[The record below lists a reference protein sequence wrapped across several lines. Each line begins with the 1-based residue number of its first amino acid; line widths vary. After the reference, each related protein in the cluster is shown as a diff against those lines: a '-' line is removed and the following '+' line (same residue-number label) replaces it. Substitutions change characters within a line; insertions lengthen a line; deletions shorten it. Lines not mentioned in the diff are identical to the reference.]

1 MCLRRLSESM
11 ASQGHYPSE
20 AMKGSPSQTELQC
33 SDCNSAMNYQ
43 YEHAAQ
49 DFFTRQWDVGFGP
62 KGGGQIQFKA
72 EVVTENGVLRIRSRG
87 MSDKAKRTLDQIMAR
102 APEPR
107 KVEIH
112 IKEPAE
118 HVAKRAL
125 LAWSFLGWFHYAG
138 YAYAASVGAMS
149 VRRIILDPTQAL
161 PATVVYSRATSTT
174 MLPFPVPE
182 PTAILLSRD
191 SEPITSPEGV
201 AAYLGLGMWWRSLVT
216 VLPFAND
223 ENGQCWERVAR
234 VAALGQTQRVRE
246 MNLRVAFKKVQP
258 RGLRDEVVIE
268 NTETGE
274 ILEMTHRLS
283 DDEVRLLVA
292 GQSPFRLDPPRPL

>member
-1 MCLRRLSESM
+1 MCLRRLPESM

-49 DFFTRQWDVGFGP
+49 GFFTRQWDVGFGP

-72 EVVTENGVLRIRSRG
+72 EVVTENGVLRIRR
-87 MSDKAKRTLDQIMAR
+87 
-102 APEPR
+102 
-107 KVEIH
+107 
-112 IKEPAE
+112 
-118 HVAKRAL
+118 
-125 LAWSFLGWFHYAG
+125 
-138 YAYAASVGAMS
+138 
-149 VRRIILDPTQAL
+149 
-161 PATVVYSRATSTT
+161 
-174 MLPFPVPE
+174 
-182 PTAILLSRD
+182 
-191 SEPITSPEGV
+191 GV

-223 ENGQCWERVAR
+223 ENGECWERVAR

-246 MNLRVAFKKVQP
+246 MNLRVAFGKVQP
-258 RGLRDEVVIE
+258 TGLRDEVVFE

-274 ILEMTHRLS
+274 TLEMTHRLS
-283 DDEVRLLVA
+283 DDELRLLVA
-292 GQSPFRLDPPRPL
+292 GQSPFQLDPPRPS